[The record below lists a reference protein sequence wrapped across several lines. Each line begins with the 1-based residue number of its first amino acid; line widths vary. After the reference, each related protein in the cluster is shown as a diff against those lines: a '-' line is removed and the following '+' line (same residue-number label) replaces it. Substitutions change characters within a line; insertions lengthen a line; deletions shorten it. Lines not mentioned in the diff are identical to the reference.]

1 MIMIIRDF
9 YFAAW
14 LIEQGY
20 HYAIHKGILTIN
32 IDRLPYIRLKKDYEQ
47 VKPYYLR
54 IKQIIKEI
62 NQSRRS

>member
-20 HYAIHKGILTIN
+20 HYAIPKGILTIN
-32 IDRLPYIRLKKDYEQ
+32 IDRLPYILLKKDYEQ